1 VKTINVFAH
10 YNGNDIAMKYAFL
23 FGSNVF
29 VVPSNTISYIDNE
42 QTTRF
47 LRIVSVHYDTPPDQP
62 RTVLSIDADIK
73 DNEGH
78 VLRITANQSE
88 DISNF
93 EIHETYDRVLVSKH
107 DGSTVLDV
115 HQLDYETAMSL
126 EHNIIAELEVNMPL
140 AVIRVRGNFLLGG
153 IHIEIDNEKLF
164 IDDDSYATAALAGED
179 DLRFSHSG
187 ILI

>member
-1 VKTINVFAH
+1 
-10 YNGNDIAMKYAFL
+10 MKYAFL

-29 VVPSNTISYIDNE
+29 VVPNNTISYMDQE

-47 LRIVSVHYDTPPDQP
+47 LRILSVHRDTPAGERRQ
-62 RTVLSIDADIK
+62 VLSVDADVK
-73 DNEGH
+73 DNEGRE
-78 VLRITANQSE
+78 LRITANQPE

-93 EIHETYDRVLVSKH
+93 VIHETYDRLLVTKP
-107 DGSTVLDV
+107 DGSAVLDV

-126 EHNIIAELEVNMPL
+126 EHNITAELEVNMPL

-164 IDDDSYATAALAGED
+164 IDDDSYATAALAGD
-179 DLRFSHSG
+179 NDLRISHSG
-187 ILI
+187 VLL

>member
-1 VKTINVFAH
+1 
-10 YNGNDIAMKYAFL
+10 MKYAFL

-29 VVPSNTISYIDNE
+29 VVPGNTLSYVDNE
-42 QTTRF
+42 QANRF
-47 LRIVSVHYDTPPDQP
+47 LRIVSVYKNDPGDQHS
-62 RTVLSIDADIK
+62 VLSIDADIK

-78 VLRITANQSE
+78 VLRITNNQSE

-93 EIHETYDRVLVSKH
+93 LIHETHDRLSITKR

-115 HQLDYETAMSL
+115 LQLDYKTAMSL
-126 EHNIIAELEVNMPL
+126 EHNIVAELEVNMPL
-140 AVIRVRGNFLLGG
+140 HIIRLRGNFMAGG

-164 IDDDSYATAALAGED
+164 IDDDSYATAALAGET

-187 ILI
+187 VIL

>member
-1 VKTINVFAH
+1 
-10 YNGNDIAMKYAFL
+10 MKYAFL

-29 VVPSNTISYIDNE
+29 VVPGNTLSYVDNE
-42 QTTRF
+42 QATRF
-47 LRIVSVHYDTPPDQP
+47 LRIVSVYKNEQGEQ
-62 RTVLSIDADIK
+62 RSVLSIDADIK

-78 VLRITANQSE
+78 VLRITNNQSG

-93 EIHETYDRVLVSKH
+93 LIHETYDRLSITKR

-115 HQLDYETAMSL
+115 LQLDYNTAMSL
-126 EHNIIAELEVNMPL
+126 EHNIVAELEVNMPL
-140 AVIRVRGNFLLGG
+140 HIIRIRGNFMAGG

-164 IDDDSYATAALAGED
+164 IDDDSYATAALAGET

-187 ILI
+187 ILL

>member
-1 VKTINVFAH
+1 
-10 YNGNDIAMKYAFL
+10 MKYAFL

-29 VVPSNTISYIDNE
+29 VVPNNTISYIDNE

-47 LRIVSVHYDTPPDQP
+47 LRILSVHRDTPPDQP
-62 RTVLSIDADIK
+62 RAVLSIDADVK

-78 VLRITANQSE
+78 VLRITATQSE

-93 EIHETYDRVLVSKH
+93 EIHETYDRVLVTKLN
-107 DGSTVLDV
+107 GSTVLDV

-126 EHNIIAELEVNMPL
+126 EHNITAELEVNMPL

-153 IHIEIDNEKLF
+153 IHIEIDSEKLF
-164 IDDDSYATAALAGED
+164 IDDDSYATAALAGEN

-187 ILI
+187 VLI

>member
-1 VKTINVFAH
+1 
-10 YNGNDIAMKYAFL
+10 MKYAFL

-29 VVPSNTISYIDNE
+29 VVPNNTISYIDNE

-47 LRIVSVHYDTPPDQP
+47 LRILSVHHDTPPDQ
-62 RTVLSIDADIK
+62 RRAVLSIDADVK

-78 VLRITANQSE
+78 ILRITANQSE

-93 EIHETYDRVLVSKH
+93 EIHETYDRVLVTKH

-126 EHNIIAELEVNMPL
+126 EHNITAELEVNMPL

-164 IDDDSYATAALAGED
+164 IDDDSYATAALAGD
-179 DLRFSHSG
+179 NDLRFSHSG
-187 ILI
+187 VLI